1 MEEKSK
7 TKKNHWTKA
16 NVDEA
21 TKKIN
26 NEIYKRNRQAP
37 IQIKLDDLAIF
48 INYRITRRGI
58 AKGLV
63 SIQENLNENILS
75 VEKKTIQ
82 VLLESD
88 LKKQNEILIEVKNII
103 KIEIWSD
110 IRFLMINKAITPG
123 EITEL
128 IRRQSEIDKD
138 LNRWIQSIQNAISA
152 L

>member
-1 MEEKSK
+1 MEEQSK
-7 TKKNHWTKA
+7 NKKNHWTKT

-26 NEIYKRNRQAP
+26 NKIYKRNRQAP
-37 IQIKLDDLAIF
+37 IQIKFDDLAIF
-48 INYRITRRGI
+48 INDKITRRGI

-63 SIQENLNENILS
+63 SIQENLNENILNA
-75 VEKKTIQ
+75 EKKTIQ

-88 LKKQNEILIEVKNII
+88 LKKQNEILIDVKKII